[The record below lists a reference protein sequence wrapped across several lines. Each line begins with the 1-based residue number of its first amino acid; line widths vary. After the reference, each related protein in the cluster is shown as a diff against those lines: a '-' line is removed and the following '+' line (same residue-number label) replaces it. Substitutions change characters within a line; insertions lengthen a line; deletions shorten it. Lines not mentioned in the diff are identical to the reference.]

1 MSFRA
6 EFPPQFGKPLNTQK
20 LSYRHDGEIIME
32 DIVETLRYLAREYP
46 DAKVVIPNEPEHSA
60 LKAGEHDLSTLL
72 QYLAD
77 MVEE

>member
-1 MSFRA
+1 
-6 EFPPQFGKPLNTQK
+6 
-20 LSYRHDGEIIME
+20 ME

-46 DAKVVIPNEPEHSA
+46 DAKVLIPDNPECTA
-60 LKAGEHDLSTLL
+60 LKAGEHDLSELL